1 MSTTGA
7 LRRRLRSRLLDGMI
21 RQVGAAGS
29 WKVLVVDREALR
41 ILAAALGGLNDLVDE
56 GVTII
61 EMLDM
66 RREPLPRIPAIFFCA
81 PSPESIQHLVA
92 EAPRQYKEFHLFF
105 THRVPDFQMDELK
118 RGNAA
123 MLRRVKNFKELNVEL
138 LATESRVFSLDRP
151 GASIPQLFGG
161 ASRDALDEMTV
172 ISERLTDACGLV
184 GREIDWAVRAD
195 GSSSRAR
202 TVASLVKE
210 QLGTIQLQART
221 DRASRE
227 AEGKDPVA
235 EESWAEDEGVKPTKA
250 TLLVLDRASDLMS
263 PLMHEFTYQAM
274 AHDLLPLEYT
284 KPGGVF
290 YDLPQDDDPEKVKSL
305 LWDDEA
311 TDTTWVGTR
320 HMFVE
325 DAKVDAQERF
335 KTFLQT
341 DAAYKIRGREGADV
355 GINEMSAAVRSLPES
370 QKRADKHSLHIVA
383 LNECLKR
390 CTAIHLPQLAIAEQD
405 IAIGRHPD
413 TSRAK
418 PDVVIET
425 LTELVHDVKV
435 PLQHRIRL
443 LMLAIAVAE
452 GTVALGGES
461 SLLALT
467 SSFKL
472 RLGRSSAADVSDLSP
487 VMASAVRG
495 FQTILTKAIE
505 ASDAFAVKHGRGP
518 ARDAGG
524 EGGNQATQFADNLK
538 AKYAHQRD
546 VKLKEK
552 EIERA
557 RRRRAGRAADDEL
570 PLDVQRYL
578 PPLTSVAL
586 DLVDEKLSE
595 ELFPLTGA
603 VSVDSIISNLG
614 AACLGGGNEDPVA
627 KRRPRRT
634 GGKSVLDAVGSS
646 GAKFMR
652 GQAGNNSQDQEEDD
666 RYMVADEE
674 HLFVV
679 FFVGGVTYSEI
690 RSVYDVCKRR
700 NANILIGGSQ
710 VLTPAAFL
718 DACAAVSDPI
728 VRMKVMLPPLP
739 IELAQSR
746 AARDRTLKEGA
757 EKKAAAEKK
766 SALAKGPSGGSAA
779 ETSPTAVERDGDAA
793 DPDGPEVVVVSGYKK
808 KKLFGRRKK

>member
-1 MSTTGA
+1 MSATGA
-7 LRRRLRSRLLDGMI
+7 LRQRLRSRLLDNMI
-21 RQVGAAGS
+21 RAVGEAGS

-81 PSPESIQHLVA
+81 PSAESIQALIA

-118 RGNAA
+118 GKAGI
-123 MLRRVKNFKELNVEL
+123 LKRVKTFVELNVEL

-151 GASIPQLFGG
+151 GASIPQMFGG
-161 ASRDALDEMTV
+161 TPKDALDEMSV
-172 ISERLTDACGLV
+172 LSERLADACGLV
-184 GREIDWAVRAD
+184 GRELDWTVRAD
-195 GSSSRAR
+195 GASSKAR
-202 TVASLVKE
+202 TVGSLVKE
-210 QLGTIQLQART
+210 QLGTIKLEARMA
-221 DRASRE
+221 RATRE
-227 AEGKDPVA
+227 AEGKEALPD
-235 EESWAEDEGVKPTKA
+235 EKWGEDEGVKPAKA
-250 TLLVLDRASDLMS
+250 TLLVLDRASDLIS

-274 AHDLLPLEYT
+274 AHDLLPLQYD
-284 KPGGVF
+284 KPGGVHH
-290 YDLPQDDDPEKVKSL
+290 DLPQDDDPKEKAKCL
-305 LWDDEA
+305 LWDDEG
-311 TDTTWVGTR
+311 TDTTWVATR

-325 DAKVDAQERF
+325 DAKVDAQDRF
-335 KTFLQT
+335 KTFLET
-341 DAAYKIRGREGADV
+341 DAAYKIRGKEGVDV
-355 GINEMSAAVRSLPES
+355 NINEMSAAVRSLPAS

-383 LNECLKR
+383 LNECLAR
-390 CTAIHLPQLAIAEQD
+390 CTALQLPQLAIAEQD

-413 TSRAK
+413 TTRVK

-425 LTELVHDVKV
+425 LTELVHDDRIS
-435 PLQHRIRL
+435 LQHRIRL

-472 RLGRSSAADVSDLSP
+472 RLGRSSAADIPDLSP
-487 VMASAVRG
+487 VMASTVKG

-505 ASDAFAVKHGRGP
+505 ASTAFAAKHGDGPSRSGQRG
-518 ARDAGG
+518 RGS
-524 EGGNQATQFADNLK
+524 QAQQFANDIK
-538 AKYAHQRD
+538 SKYDERRD
-546 VKLKEK
+546 VKMKEK
-552 EIERA
+552 QIERS

-586 DLVDEKLSE
+586 DLVDDKLAE
-595 ELFPLTGA
+595 HMFPSIGA

-614 AACLGGGNEDPVA
+614 STSVA
-627 KRRPRRT
+627 DSSPSKRRRGYSR
-634 GGKSVLDAVGSS
+634 GNS
-646 GAKFMR
+646 GPSF
-652 GQAGNNSQDQEEDD
+652 QDMEEEEK
-666 RYMVADEE
+666 YMVADEE
-674 HLFVV
+674 HLYVI
-679 FFVGGVTYSEI
+679 FFVGGVTFSEI

-700 NANILIGGSQ
+700 QANILIGGSQ

-718 DACAAVSDPI
+718 DACAAVADPI

-746 AARDRTLKEGA
+746 AARERTLKEGA
-757 EKKAAAEKK
+757 EKRAAAEKK
-766 SALAKGPSGGSAA
+766 FKADKAAAARPSAA
-779 ETSPTAVERDGDAA
+779 AADSPGEDAA
-793 DPDGPEVVVVSGYKK
+793 DPEGPEVVVGYKK